1 MILRRL
7 PEENLAVEPGT
18 DYTQA
23 EKDGGSSESRSG
35 RLVKSVRFSLRGLSL
50 RVRLAG
56 LTAIVVMLCIAII
69 TVASYA
75 TVKQV
80 LSQEMDK
87 TLQTQ
92 AQAYIDSGFEFPTSE
107 TGEGE
112 NYRPRFFDS
121 DNNMSVLV
129 VPAEQTGRQADLSK
143 FEGILS
149 ADEVGVLVGD
159 DPYVFESNGDT
170 RSFAIAALDGRVIVL
185 RLDISFTNQTLE
197 SLWLVLILIAT
208 TGFIASIIVGIA
220 VANSGAQPIT
230 RLRRAAD
237 EVSRTGE
244 LRQIPVYSQDELGA
258 LTVSFNNM
266 MNALQE
272 AQTKQKNLVA
282 DASHEL
288 KTPLT
293 SLRTNVELLMLA
305 SQRKDGDGPG
315 ISDEDRKDIERD
327 VIAQID
333 EMSGLIGDL
342 VDLAREDSDPE
353 VLSTVEISE
362 LIAQGITRVQRRRPD
377 VTFDTHLIEW
387 NLRGDSFAL
396 SRALLNL
403 LDNAAKWSPEGGVVR
418 VWMQPIAGEGC
429 DAAASHLEDS
439 ALQEVEI
446 RVADSGP
453 GIPQE
458 DRELVFDRFY
468 RSIKAR
474 SMPGSGLGLAIVKQ
488 VIERHHGVIVVD
500 ESDDGGALMRAV
512 LPGLP
517 GESQE

>member
-7 PEENLAVEPGT
+7 PEDLLSVEPDLT
-18 DYTQA
+18 
-23 EKDGGSSESRSG
+23 SSDQEEADVRSDSRRG
-35 RLVKSVRFSLRGLSL
+35 RLVQSLRFSVRGLSL
-50 RVRLAG
+50 RVRLAA

-69 TVASYA
+69 TFSSYA

-92 AQAYIDSGFEFPTSE
+92 AQSYIDSGFEFPVTE

-112 NYRPRFFDS
+112 DYRPRFFDS

-129 VPAEQTGRQADLSK
+129 VPAEQAGRRAPVHK

-149 ADEVGVLVGD
+149 PNEISVLVGD
-159 DPYVFESNGDT
+159 DPYTFESEGDK

-185 RLDISFTNQTLE
+185 RLDIAFTNQTLE
-197 SLWLVLILIAT
+197 SLWLVLILIAV
-208 TGFIASIIVGIA
+208 TGFIASIIAGIA
-220 VANSGAQPIT
+220 VANSGIQPIT

-244 LRQIPVYSQDELGA
+244 LRQIPVYSHDELGA
-258 LTVSFNNM
+258 LTDSFNNM

-305 SQRKDGDGPG
+305 SQRKDGPG
-315 ISDEDRKDIERD
+315 ISDQDRKDLERD

-342 VDLAREDSDPE
+342 VDLAREDSNPE

-362 LIAQGITRVQRRRPD
+362 LITQGIERVQRRRPD
-377 VTFDTHLIEW
+377 VTFDTHLIDW
-387 NLRGDSFAL
+387 HLQGDSFAL

-418 VWMQPIAGEGC
+418 VWMQPIG
-429 DAAASHLEDS
+429 SEDS
-439 ALQEVEI
+439 EATGSDADVPAQQEVEI

-453 GIPQE
+453 GIPQQ
-458 DRELVFDRFY
+458 DREKVFDRFY

-488 VIERHHGVIVVD
+488 VIERHHGVIVAD

-512 LPGLP
+512 LPGHP
-517 GESQE
+517 D

>member
-7 PEENLAVEPGT
+7 PEDYLAVEPEHT
-18 DYTQA
+18 PA
-23 EKDGGSSESRSG
+23 ENGGADSRKESRRD
-35 RLVKSVRFSLRGLSL
+35 RLIQSLRFSVRGLSL
-50 RVRLAG
+50 RTRLAA

-69 TVASYA
+69 TVSSYA

-92 AQAYIDSGFEFPTSE
+92 AQAYIDSDFEFPVSE

-112 NYRPRFFDS
+112 DYRPRFFDS
-121 DNNMSVLV
+121 DNNMSVLI
-129 VPAEQTGRQADLSK
+129 VPAEQAGRRADVRK
-143 FEGILS
+143 FEGILNP
-149 ADEVGVLVGD
+149 DEISVLVGD
-159 DPYVFESNGDT
+159 EPYTFESEGDK
-170 RSFAIAALDGRVIVL
+170 RSFAIGALDGRVIVL
-185 RLDISFTNQTLE
+185 RLDIAFTNQTLE
-197 SLWLVLILIAT
+197 SLWLVLILIAV
-208 TGFIASIIVGIA
+208 TGFIASIIAGIA
-220 VANSGAQPIT
+220 VANSGIQPIT

-244 LRQIPVYSQDELGA
+244 LRQIPVYSHDELGS
-258 LTVSFNNM
+258 LTDSFNNM
-266 MNALQE
+266 MNALQN

-293 SLRTNVELLMLA
+293 SLRTNIELLMLA
-305 SQRKDGDGPG
+305 SQRKDGEGPG
-315 ISDEDRKDIERD
+315 ISEEDRKDLERD

-342 VDLAREDSDPE
+342 VDLAREDSNPE
-353 VLSTVEISE
+353 VLTTVEVSE
-362 LIAQGITRVQRRRPD
+362 LINLGIERVQRRRPD
-377 VTFDTHLIEW
+377 VTFDAHLIEW
-387 NLRGDSFAL
+387 HLRGDSFAL

-418 VWMQPIAGEGC
+418 VWMQPIVSEEG
-429 DAAASHLEDS
+429 DAAGPDTEVSVH
-439 ALQEVEI
+439 QEVEI

-453 GIPQE
+453 GIPKE
-458 DRELVFDRFY
+458 DREKVFDRFY
-468 RSIKAR
+468 RSIQAR

-488 VIERHHGVIVVD
+488 VIERHHGVIVAD

-512 LPGLP
+512 LPGEP
-517 GESQE
+517 S